1 MFGFHYRLQRYKLFP
16 NFANDNEFFSVK
28 SSFITSAISIN
39 TGKDHG
45 VGSSD
50 HFSPHHLLSVPD
62 IHPMLRLRIK
72 ATALEVEEIKSFL
85 CDCGNS
91 SNRQSN

>member
-1 MFGFHYRLQRYKLFP
+1 MSQ
-16 NFANDNEFFSVK
+16 
-28 SSFITSAISIN
+28 IS
-39 TGKDHG
+39 G
-45 VGSSD
+45 VGSPD
-50 HFSPHHLLSVPD
+50 HFLLHHLLSVLY

-85 CDCGNS
+85 CDCVNS